1 MRSVLKSLGHC
12 AATIVVAP
20 MLLTFSI
27 RSSLI
32 GRDRALQGATEAL
45 GLVPGL
51 TGIMLR
57 RAFLARVLPYCSSTA
72 TIACGVIF
80 SSASARLADHCYVG
94 PYCTLGHVEVGA
106 HALIAAGVRIPSG
119 RHAHPSGELDA
130 VGPTRV
136 SGRSRVCIGPRAW
149 IGTGAIVMAD
159 VGADT
164 VVGAG
169 AVVTTP
175 LEGCVVAV
183 GAPARV
189 VRRRAPFPSPEADL
203 KVGSNMPLEDAR

>member
-20 MLLTFSI
+20 MLLSFSI

-72 TIACGVIF
+72 TIACGVIL

-106 HALIAAGVRIPSG
+106 HALIAAGVRIPAVATPTHPASSTPWG
-119 RHAHPSGELDA
+119 RRGCPDA
-130 VGPTRV
+130 
-136 SGRSRVCIGPRAW
+136 RASASALVP
-149 IGTGAIVMAD
+149 GS
-159 VGADT
+159 
-164 VVGAG
+164 
-169 AVVTTP
+169 
-175 LEGCVVAV
+175 
-183 GAPARV
+183 APAR
-189 VRRRAPFPSPEADL
+189 S
-203 KVGSNMPLEDAR
+203 

>member
-1 MRSVLKSLGHC
+1 MRSLLKQLLHLG
-12 AATIVVAP
+12 ATLFLVP
-20 MLLTFSI
+20 MLLSFAI
-27 RSSLI
+27 RAWLI
-32 GRDRALQGATEAL
+32 GRDRALQGSTELL

-51 TGIMLR
+51 TGIILR
-57 RAFLARVLPYCSSTA
+57 RAFLARALPHCAATA
-72 TIACGVIF
+72 TVASGVVL
-80 SSASARLADHCYVG
+80 SSASATLADHCYVG

-130 VGPTRV
+130 FDSTRV
-136 SGRSRVCIGPRAW
+136 VGRSRVRIGPRAW

-175 LEGCVVAV
+175 LDSAVVAV
-183 GAPARV
+183 GSPARV
-189 VRRRAPFPSPEADL
+189 VRRRAPAAGTDL
-203 KVGSNMPLEDAR
+203 SAGSDTLLEHTR

>member
-1 MRSVLKSLGHC
+1 MRSVLKSLAHV
-12 AATIVVAP
+12 AATIAVAP
-20 MLLTFSI
+20 MLLSFSL
-27 RSSLI
+27 RATLI
-32 GRDRALQGATEAL
+32 GRDRALQGAIELL
-45 GLVPGL
+45 GIVPGL

-72 TIACGVIF
+72 TVACGVIL
-80 SSASARLADHCYVG
+80 SSASASLAEHCYVG

-119 RHAHPSGELDA
+119 RHAHPSGDLDA
-130 VGPTRV
+130 VEPTRV

-183 GAPARV
+183 VAPARV
-189 VRRRAPFPSPEADL
+189 VRRRAPSPSLRPT
-203 KVGSNMPLEDAR
+203 

>member
-1 MRSVLKSLGHC
+1 MRSVLKSLAHV
-12 AATIVVAP
+12 AATIAGAP
-20 MLLTFSI
+20 MLLSFSL
-27 RSSLI
+27 RATLI
-32 GRDRALQGATEAL
+32 GRDRALQGATELL
-45 GLVPGL
+45 GIVPGL

-72 TIACGVIF
+72 TVACGVIL
-80 SSASARLADHCYVG
+80 SSASASLAEHCYVG

-119 RHAHPSGELDA
+119 RHAHPSGDLDA
-130 VGPTRV
+130 VEPTRV

-183 GAPARV
+183 GSPARV
-189 VRRRAPFPSPEADL
+189 VRRRAP
-203 KVGSNMPLEDAR
+203 PLRPA

>member
-1 MRSVLKSLGHC
+1 MRSFLKQLLHF
-12 AATIVVAP
+12 AATLCIAP
-20 MLLTFSI
+20 MLLSFAI
-27 RSSLI
+27 RARLI
-32 GRDRALQGATEAL
+32 GRDRALQGATEFLAI
-45 GLVPGL
+45 VPGL
-51 TGIMLR
+51 TGIILR
-57 RAFLARVLPYCSSTA
+57 RAFLARVLPHCASTA
-72 TIACGVIF
+72 TIASGVIL
-80 SSASARLADHCYVG
+80 SSASATLADHCYVG

-119 RHAHPSGELDA
+119 RHAHPSGELDVVAQTRA
-130 VGPTRV
+130 V
-136 SGRSRVCIGPRAW
+136 GRSRVRIGPRTW

-175 LEGCVVAV
+175 LEQCVVAV

-189 VRRRAPFPSPEADL
+189 VRHRAPSPGAEL
-203 KVGSNMPLEDAR
+203 TVGSDTLLEPAR